1 MNIGEYKVKITRAIV
16 VALSGAFVVSIMG
29 VAALPIVLA
38 VFKSIYWMF
47 LYMAYLPVLFVMY
60 FKKG

>member
-1 MNIGEYKVKITRAIV
+1 MNIGEYKVKITKAIV
-16 VALSGAFVVSIMG
+16 IALAVAFVISIMG

-38 VFKSIYWMF
+38 AHKSIYWLF